1 MIIRAFFNHLNNFF
15 LIIHKQPSL
24 SQLPPTLQHMFGL
37 REIEPNISS
46 PLLLYH
52 RYSLLATA
60 NDIHELSLFYRKK
73 HFLFI

>member
-1 MIIRAFFNHLNNFF
+1 MYFLYHLNNLF

-24 SQLPPTLQHMFGL
+24 SQLPPTLKYMSGL
-37 REIEPNISS
+37 WEIEPNISS
-46 PLLLYH
+46 FLSLYH
-52 RYSLLATA
+52 LFRLLATA